1 MTPPSSG
8 IMGIMGAMPEEV
20 EAMLPLLRGR
30 TESRRAGR
38 VFHHGR
44 LGGRE
49 VVVVSSRWGKVA
61 AASTCTELIVAHGA
75 GAVAFFGIAGAVS
88 DLVARGD
95 IVIAASLVQ
104 HDLDASPFFPP
115 THIPLLGVSSLAS
128 DASMAGEL
136 AAAARRFVDRGLR
149 IAAGELWN
157 QAGLSAPRVL
167 AGVIASGDQVI
178 FSPLARDRVL
188 KVVPDALC
196 VEMEGA
202 AAAQVCHEHGVAFA
216 CVRTI
221 SDNADHE
228 GADHVRPFFEG
239 LAGVYTRGIV
249 GEWLGH

>member
-1 MTPPSSG
+1 
-8 IMGIMGAMPEEV
+8 
-20 EAMLPLLRGR
+20 MLPLISGR

-49 VVVVSSRWGKVA
+49 VVVVYSRWGKVA
-61 AASTCTELIVAHGA
+61 AASTATELIVAHGA
-75 GAVAFFGIAGAVS
+75 GALAFFGIAGAVS
-88 DLVARGD
+88 DQVARGD
-95 IVIAASLVQ
+95 IVVATSLVQ

-115 THIPLLGVSSLAS
+115 TQIPLLGVSSLAT
-128 DASMAGEL
+128 DAAMAREL
-136 AAAARRFVDRGLR
+136 EAAAKRFVDRGLR
-149 IAAGELWN
+149 SAAGEMWN
-157 QAGLSAPRVL
+157 QAGLSSPRVL
-167 AGVIASGDQVI
+167 TGQIASGDQVI

-188 KVVPDALC
+188 RAAPDALC

-228 GADHVRPFFEG
+228 GEDHVRPFFEG
-239 LAGVYTRGIV
+239 LAGVYSRGIV
-249 GEWLGH
+249 AEWLGH